1 MPFLYHLYLQSL
13 VRLISYNDYLPTFNI
28 NNTDKLKYLFTNNI
42 LLLLFMDYNLFI
54 NKYQPLFFKDFEIDE
69 EIVTIL
75 TTLIEMNNLNI
86 LLIGDMGCGKTS
98 LLNALIREYY
108 KESTKELTKELN
120 NKSTNKSYDDNI
132 LHINNLKEQGINYY
146 RNDVKTFCQTT
157 SSVKGKKKF
166 VVLDDLDLINEQSQQ
181 VFRNSIDK
189 YSHNVHFISS
199 CSNIQKVIESL
210 QSRFTII
217 RIKPLQREH
226 LTKIITKIKTN
237 ENIIIHKE
245 TEKFILDICN
255 NTAKIL
261 INYMEK
267 FKLLNR
273 EITYD
278 LAVNVCTN
286 ISFSTFQIYTEY
298 LKNKNLNE
306 AIKLMISVYDKGYSV
321 MDILDN
327 YFLFVK
333 ITPMLNE
340 DEKYK
345 IIPFIC
351 KYITIFHNI
360 HEDEIELAL
369 FTNNLIQSI

>member
-1 MPFLYHLYLQSL
+1 
-13 VRLISYNDYLPTFNI
+13 
-28 NNTDKLKYLFTNNI
+28 
-42 LLLLFMDYNLFI
+42 MDYNLFI